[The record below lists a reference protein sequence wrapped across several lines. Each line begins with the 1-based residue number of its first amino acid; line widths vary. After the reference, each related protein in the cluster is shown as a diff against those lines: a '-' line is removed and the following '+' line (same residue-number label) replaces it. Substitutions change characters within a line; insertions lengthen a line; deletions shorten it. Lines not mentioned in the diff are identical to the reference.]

1 MNVYPYGYTVD
12 MLLQVCSDR
21 AKGESM
27 ATVTATAA
35 NFESLITDNDI
46 VLFDFWASWCP
57 PCRAFAPVFESASTE
72 NPDLVFAKVNTEE
85 EQELA
90 AGFNIMSIPTLM
102 VLRENVIVY
111 MRPGA
116 LPQVALNDLI
126 AQVRSLDMEEI
137 RKKVAEQQN
146 AS

>member
-1 MNVYPYGYTVD
+1 
-12 MLLQVCSDR
+12 
-21 AKGESM
+21 M

-35 NFESLITDNDI
+35 NFESLISDNDI
-46 VLFDFWASWCP
+46 VLLDFWASWCP
-57 PCRAFAPVFESASTE
+57 PCRAFAPVFETASVE

-102 VLRENVIVY
+102 ILRENVIVY

-116 LPQVALNDLI
+116 LPQAALNDLI
-126 AQVRSLDMEEI
+126 AQVRALDMEDI

>member
-1 MNVYPYGYTVD
+1 
-12 MLLQVCSDR
+12 MLAHSGGSSKQ
-21 AKGESM
+21 GESM
-27 ATVTATAA
+27 ATVTATEA
-35 NFESLITDNDI
+35 NFESLIEENDI

-57 PCRAFAPVFESASTE
+57 PCRAFAPVFETASEE

-85 EQELA
+85 EQGLA

-116 LPQVALNDLI
+116 LPKEALSDLI
-126 AQVRSLDMEEI
+126 SQVRALDMDEI
-137 RKKVAEQQN
+137 RRKVADQQH